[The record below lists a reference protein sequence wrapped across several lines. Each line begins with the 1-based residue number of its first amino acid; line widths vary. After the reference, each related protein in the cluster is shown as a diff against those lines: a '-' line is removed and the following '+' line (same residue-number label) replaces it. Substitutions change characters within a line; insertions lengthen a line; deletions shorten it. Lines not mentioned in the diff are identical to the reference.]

1 MAARPDPA
9 QRDFAGVAI
18 VAAVEVPYRRHAPP
32 GTTTAGLLA
41 AALDSAL
48 DAAGIGTPEVDGL
61 GVASFTL
68 PPDHAIDF
76 AWRAGLRV
84 RWCMDD
90 CHGGASGV
98 NLLRSAARAIQAG
111 DAEVVVLV
119 SGDHFEAA
127 DFTAL
132 VENYNATTRA
142 YLRPLR
148 TGGPNP
154 LFAMLTQRQMT
165 ATGLTRDDYAALCI
179 AQRAWAARNPRAVYR
194 EPLTREAYFAAPLV
208 AEPLCRFDCVPVVS
222 GANALV
228 LTAATHRCAR
238 GASVGIRALRAAY
251 NFDHQHGDGLVTGL
265 ASIRDA
271 LWCDAGL
278 SPERM
283 DVVSVYDDYPAMI
296 VAQLADLGFAA
307 AADVAD
313 ETGRLRALIHR
324 RIAAG
329 ELAVNPSGGQLSAG
343 QAGAAGGMHGLVEA
357 VVQLR
362 GEAGERQVEDARF
375 AVVSGYGMV
384 QYRYGMCANA
394 VVLERTE
401 APWRR

>member
-1 MAARPDPA
+1 MAARPDTA
-9 QRDFAGVAI
+9 SRDFAGVAI
-18 VAAVEVPYRRHAPP
+18 VAAAEVPYRRHAPD

-41 AALDSAL
+41 GALAEAL
-48 DAAGIGTPEVDGL
+48 ADAGLGTADVDGL

-68 PPDHAIDF
+68 TPDHAIDF
-76 AWRAGLRV
+76 GWRAGLRL

-98 NLLRSAARAIQAG
+98 NLLQHAARAIQAG

-142 YLRPLR
+142 YLRPLG

-154 LFAMLTQRQMT
+154 LFAMLTQRQMA

-194 EPLTREAYFAAPLV
+194 EPLTREAYFAAPPV
-208 AEPLCRFDCVPVVS
+208 AEPLCRLDCVPVVS

-228 LTAATHRCAR
+228 LAAATHRCVRA
-238 GASVGIRALRAAY
+238 APVGIRALRASY

-265 ASIRDA
+265 ASIREA
-271 LWCDAGL
+271 LWRDAGL
-278 SPERM
+278 SPAQM

-296 VAQLADLGFAA
+296 VAQLADLGFA
-307 AADVAD
+307 DP
-313 ETGRLRALIHR
+313 TGPDALRTLIHQ
-324 RIAAG
+324 RIATRA
-329 ELAVNPSGGQLSAG
+329 LAVNPSGGQLSVG

-357 VVQLR
+357 VTQLR
-362 GEAGERQVEDARF
+362 GEAGERQVDGARF

-394 VVLERTE
+394 VVLERAE
-401 APWRR
+401 ASWRR